1 MMIKMNKGQQQAF
14 SNVEAWLQASNV
26 STFYLLR
33 GYAGVGKTTMA
44 MEIARHLLSKGLK
57 VSFVAP
63 TNKAVRVIDQKLDEA
78 GLHSVPRA
86 TVHKAIYKPNDEE
99 GSGFHYSPDKEVLP
113 KGGLVICDESSMV
126 PQQMLEDLAQA
137 ACDFRFRVLLMGDSF
152 QLPPVNNK
160 GKNVFQM
167 GFPESELT
175 QVMRQAGGSGIL
187 DLATALRAGGATIL
201 PNQPACDVSFM
212 SYYQILQAYTTDL
225 KAHKS
230 AICIAWTNR
239 ARVAMNH
246 AVRVGLFGKDNLGLH
261 EGERV
266 IGVDNGDNLVNGEEA
281 VLPIIPDRLDVDMT
295 VKVTFCKGRNPV
307 EKMVRLIGFKD
318 ADNQK
323 WLIAPEL
330 DEASL
335 MRGQLP
341 ASAFPEDWRE
351 EVHTPFGTKYSLD
364 KEINL
369 CTFGYVI
376 TAHKSQGSQWDKV
389 YVTEIQKTGDVV
401 MQTRWFYTAVT
412 RAAKEL
418 VLSTQITGRK
428 VSWEQIHAVA
438 APFMTAGT
446 APVKPVQKVQPVQQ
460 HVAVK
465 PQPVVK
471 AQPQQKVEK
480 PKAAPVFK
488 SSFLEKFEAAVGAQS
503 KAEVKAAPK
512 VVAAMPSH
520 KNSFMA
526 KFEAAVKAQQ
536 VEPKKEETPVV
547 EKPAPSEKK
556 EEAPIPTTA
565 EKDEEKAAKEAE
577 KAAKAKKIEEVNA
590 MATFVPA
597 PKGKDESNR
606 SFALRLAGFSK

>member
-187 DLATALRAGGATIL
+187 DLATALRAGGTTIL
-201 PNQPACDVSFM
+201 PNQPACDVGFM
-212 SYYQILQAYTTDL
+212 SYYQILQAYVADL
-225 KAHKS
+225 KARKS
-230 AICIAWTNR
+230 SICIAWTNR

-246 AVRVGLFGKDNLGLH
+246 AVRVGLFGKDDLGLH

-266 IGVDNGDNLVNGEEA
+266 IGVDNGENLVNGEEA
-281 VLPIIPDRLDVDMT
+281 TLPTIPNTLNVDMT
-295 VKVTFCKGRNPV
+295 VMVTFYRGRQPV
-307 EKMVRLIGFKD
+307 QKQVRLIGFED
-318 ADNQK
+318 ADHQK

-341 ASAFPEDWRE
+341 AEAFPDGWKK
-351 EVHTPFGTKYSLD
+351 EVRTPFGVKYSLSKD
-364 KEINL
+364 INL

-389 YVTEIQKTGDVV
+389 YVTEIQKTGDAI
-401 MQTRWFYTAVT
+401 MQARWFYTAVT

-428 VSWEQIHAVA
+428 ISWEQISAIA
-438 APFMTAGT
+438 APFMTAN
-446 APVKPVQKVQPVQQ
+446 AAQKVQPVQQ
-460 HVAVK
+460 
-465 PQPVVK
+465 QPIAK
-471 AQPQQKVEK
+471 AQPKVEK
-480 PKAAPVFK
+480 PKAETKAVPSFK
-488 SSFLEKFEAAVGAQS
+488 ASFFTKFEAV
-503 KAEVKAAPK
+503 
-512 VVAAMPSH
+512 
-520 KNSFMA
+520 
-526 KFEAAVKAQQ
+526 VKAQQ
-536 VEPKKEETPVV
+536 AEPKKEVKKEAKVAEPSFKSNLFAKFDAALATKAESKKEVKQEETPVV
-547 EKPAPSEKK
+547 VKPVPSEKK
-556 EEAPIPTTA
+556 VEMPSPKEE
-565 EKDEEKAAKEAE
+565 DKAAKEAE
-577 KAAKAKKIEEVNA
+577 KAAKVKKIEEVNA
-590 MATFVPA
+590 MPTFVPS

-606 SFALRLAGFSK
+606 SFALRLAGF